1 VWHAHHLWRAH
12 KRLAPQGEN
21 LHPASKTVTPSE
33 SGSLVNFEVRQQSW
47 STARLRHPGSD
58 GSSRRAG
65 TLSIEDLTV
74 WRSELPNVKFA
85 VLPPENGRP
94 NPPAADHKLLASV
107 FSSGT
112 VCASQPDSVMPNEN
126 QASHAATHPPT
137 YGS

>member
-1 VWHAHHLWRAH
+1 
-12 KRLAPQGEN
+12 
-21 LHPASKTVTPSE
+21 
-33 SGSLVNFEVRQQSW
+33 VNFEVRQQSW

-58 GSSRRAG
+58 GPSRRAG
-65 TLSIEDLTV
+65 TLSIEELTV
-74 WRSELPNVKFA
+74 WRRELSNVFA

-94 NPPAADHKLLASV
+94 NPPAADDKLLASV

-112 VCASQPDSVMPNEN
+112 ACASQPDSLMLNEN